1 MIRRQKN
8 DSDNTDVGIDVSI
21 VMPCLN
27 EAKTIVQ
34 CIREAN
40 DFFENEALRGEVV
53 VADNGSTDDSVSLA
67 RDNGAIV
74 VHASEKGYGNACRVG
89 MNAARGKY
97 VFKMDADGTYVC
109 DDITDFLIK
118 FEDGY
123 DYVIGS
129 RLRGK
134 ILPGAMP
141 FSHRYIGNPVM
152 SIMAQILCMT
162 GISDICCGLKGFK
175 KTALDGLEFQS
186 HGMVFGPETT
196 IKSRQ
201 HGLSIAEV
209 PITYRPDKRDSHTN
223 LRRYRDGINN
233 VVFILRER
241 FIFRKYQAN

>member
-1 MIRRQKN
+1 
-8 DSDNTDVGIDVSI
+8 
-21 VMPCLN
+21 
-27 EAKTIVQ
+27 A
-34 CIREAN
+34 
-40 DFFENEALRGEVV
+40 
-53 VADNGSTDDSVSLA
+53 
-67 RDNGAIV
+67 
-74 VHASEKGYGNACRVG
+74 
-89 MNAARGKY
+89 
-97 VFKMDADGTYVC
+97 TYVC
-109 DDITDFLIK
+109 ADITEFLIK

-129 RLRGK
+129 RLRGE
-134 ILPGAMP
+134 ILSGAMP

-152 SIMAQILCMT
+152 SIMARILCRT

-223 LRRYRDGINN
+223 LRRYRDGFNN
-233 VVFILRER
+233 VVFILRES
-241 FIFRKYQAN
+241 FIFRKYQAK

>member
-1 MIRRQKN
+1 MIRRQN
-8 DSDNTDVGIDVSI
+8 TDSDNTDVGIDVSI

-40 DFFENEALRGEVV
+40 DFFEHEDLRGEVV

-67 RDNGAIV
+67 KDNNAIV

-152 SIMAQILCMT
+152 SIMARILCRT

-233 VVFILRER
+233 VVFILRES
-241 FIFRKYQAN
+241 FIFRKYQAK

>member
-109 DDITDFLIK
+109 ADITEFLIK

-134 ILPGAMP
+134 ILPEAMP

-152 SIMAQILCMT
+152 SIMARILCRT

-201 HGLSIAEV
+201 CGLSIAEV

-233 VVFILRER
+233 VVFILRES
-241 FIFRKYQAN
+241 FIFRKYQAK

>member
-40 DFFENEALRGEVV
+40 DFFEHEALRGEVV

-67 RDNGAIV
+67 RDNNAIV

-123 DYVIGS
+123 VYVIGS

-233 VVFILRER
+233 VVFILRES
-241 FIFRKYQAN
+241 FIFRKYQAK

>member
-67 RDNGAIV
+67 RDNNAIV

-233 VVFILRER
+233 VVFILRES
-241 FIFRKYQAN
+241 FIFRKYQAK

>member
-1 MIRRQKN
+1 MIRRQN
-8 DSDNTDVGIDVSI
+8 TDSDNTDVGIDVSI

-40 DFFENEALRGEVV
+40 DFFEHEALRGEVV

-67 RDNGAIV
+67 RDNNAIV

-109 DDITDFLIK
+109 ADITEFLIK

-134 ILPGAMP
+134 ILPEAFHGLLNSMED
-141 FSHRYIGNPVM
+141 FFWDQNLTLFVR
-152 SIMAQILCMT
+152 
-162 GISDICCGLKGFK
+162 LKG
-175 KTALDGLEFQS
+175 
-186 HGMVFGPETT
+186 
-196 IKSRQ
+196 
-201 HGLSIAEV
+201 
-209 PITYRPDKRDSHTN
+209 
-223 LRRYRDGINN
+223 
-233 VVFILRER
+233 
-241 FIFRKYQAN
+241 

>member
-1 MIRRQKN
+1 MIRGQ
-8 DSDNTDVGIDVSI
+8 DIDLDNADNGLDISI

-34 CIREAN
+34 CIQEASE
-40 DFFENEALRGEVV
+40 FFEKGGLSGEVV
-53 VADNGSTDDSVSLA
+53 ISDNGSTDDSVSLA
-67 RDNGAIV
+67 KAHNAIV
-74 VHASEKGYGNACRVG
+74 VHSSEKGYGNACRVG
-89 MNAARGKY
+89 IEAARGKY

-109 DDITDFLIK
+109 ADIEGFLKK
-118 FEDGY
+118 FEDGH

-129 RLRGK
+129 RLRGN
-134 ILPGAMP
+134 ILPEAMP
-141 FSHRYIGNPVM
+141 FSHRYLGNPVM
-152 SIMAQILCMT
+152 SIMARVLCRT
-162 GISDICCGLKGFK
+162 GISDICCGLKGFRR
-175 KTALDGLEFQS
+175 TALDGLQFQS

-233 VVFILRER
+233 VIY
-241 FIFRKYQAN
+241 IFCESFLFRRYLSK

>member
-53 VADNGSTDDSVSLA
+53 VPDNGSTDDSVSLA

-233 VVFILRER
+233 VVFILRES
-241 FIFRKYQAN
+241 FIFRKYQAK

>member
-233 VVFILRER
+233 VVFILRES
-241 FIFRKYQAN
+241 FIFRKYQAK